1 MLSKF
6 SEQYAHSFY
15 FLKKV
20 MVFLAQK
27 RSTFWLMVQLMR
39 AELQAMWSTTQM
51 TATLIPEVFIMINVN
66 AINKYQKN

>member
-1 MLSKF
+1 
-6 SEQYAHSFY
+6 
-15 FLKKV
+15 
-20 MVFLAQK
+20 
-27 RSTFWLMVQLMR
+27 MR